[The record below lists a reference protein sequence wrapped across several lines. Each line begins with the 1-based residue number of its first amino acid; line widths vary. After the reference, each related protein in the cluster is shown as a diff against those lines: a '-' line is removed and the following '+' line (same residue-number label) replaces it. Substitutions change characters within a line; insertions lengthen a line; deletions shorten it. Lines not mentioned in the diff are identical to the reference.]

1 MACSRSE
8 ESDSK
13 GLCIQGFNRDE
24 QGGKYRFYQWTY
36 DRLILAE
43 KSCDQTVSK
52 LCPHESIMGNEC
64 LLMSLIINE
73 LVSLK
78 SNLTKMIQKYAQTMT
93 HKCLLTHLRTMYY
106 WWMKA
111 IKKSKKIL
119 KTYLSRKL
127 SQDEFEEA
135 MKHPVLSTRQK
146 LEITDAYFESI
157 GSRDIT
163 DQLIGQASIN
173 IRRPMS

>member
-73 LVSLK
+73 LLSLK
-78 SNLTKMIQKYAQTMT
+78 SNLTKIIQKYSQTMT
-93 HKCLLTHLRTMYY
+93 QTCLLTHLRTMYY
-106 WWMKA
+106 
-111 IKKSKKIL
+111 
-119 KTYLSRKL
+119 
-127 SQDEFEEA
+127 
-135 MKHPVLSTRQK
+135 
-146 LEITDAYFESI
+146 
-157 GSRDIT
+157 
-163 DQLIGQASIN
+163 
-173 IRRPMS
+173 

>member
-1 MACSRSE
+1 
-8 ESDSK
+8 
-13 GLCIQGFNRDE
+13 
-24 QGGKYRFYQWTY
+24 
-36 DRLILAE
+36 
-43 KSCDQTVSK
+43 
-52 LCPHESIMGNEC
+52 
-64 LLMSLIINE
+64 
-73 LVSLK
+73 
-78 SNLTKMIQKYAQTMT
+78 
-93 HKCLLTHLRTMYY
+93 
-106 WWMKA
+106 MKA

-163 DQLIGQASIN
+163 IDRLVSISF
-173 IRRPMS
+173 IRRRYSFVLKRRRLLLNLEPLEAFNNSSYYQCL